1 MLSIFIPP
9 HYIHMKLKIT
19 LCTLVFAYLF
29 YVSYLDYKGEHM
41 PSELVDIF
49 SHPILR
55 LLILAGVAALG
66 YFRHME
72 CAIILAIAYL
82 ISVTM
87 ANREGA
93 REAFTEYLTMQ
104 DGEAV
109 TQSEIRDEEDGIQ
122 EVGTGVTGMGS
133 SVFNPQ
139 AYRANETVLS
149 SGIPDPLAPSGDNF
163 LSDPSGPYA
172 DSGVAYQMNMA

>member
-1 MLSIFIPP
+1 
-9 HYIHMKLKIT
+9 MKLKIT
-19 LCTLVFAYLF
+19 LCSLVFAYLF

-41 PSELVDIF
+41 PSVLVDIY

-55 LLILAGVAALG
+55 LLILTAIAVLG
-66 YFRHME
+66 YFNHLE
-72 CAIILAIAYL
+72 CAVILSIAYL

-109 TQSEIRDEEDGIQ
+109 TQSEIRDEETGIQ
-122 EVGTGVTGMGS
+122 QVGSGVEGMRR

-139 AYRANETVLS
+139 PYRPNDSVLS
-149 SGIPDPLAPSGDNF
+149 SGIPDPLAPNGDNF

-172 DSGVAYQMNMA
+172 DSGVAHQMNMA

>member
-1 MLSIFIPP
+1 
-9 HYIHMKLKIT
+9 MKLKIT
-19 LCTLVFAYLF
+19 LCSIVFAYLF

-55 LLILAGVAALG
+55 LLILAGVAVLG
-66 YFRHME
+66 YFGHLE
-72 CAIILAIAYL
+72 CAVILAIAYL

-109 TQSEIRDEEDGIQ
+109 TQDEIRDEETGIQ
-122 EVGTGVTGMGS
+122 EVGSGVTGVS
-133 SVFNPQ
+133 RAVFNPQ
-139 AYRANETVLS
+139 AYRANEAALG
-149 SGIPDPLAPSGDNF
+149 SGIPDPLAPSGANF
-163 LSDPSGPYA
+163 LNDPSGPYA

>member
-1 MLSIFIPP
+1 
-9 HYIHMKLKIT
+9 MKLKII
-19 LCTLVFAYLF
+19 LCSLIFAYLF
-29 YVSYLDYKGEHM
+29 YVSYLDYKGKHM

-49 SHPILR
+49 NHPMVR
-55 LLILAGVAALG
+55 LLILIGVAVLG
-66 YFRHME
+66 YYGHLE

-82 ISVTM
+82 ISITM

-109 TQSEIRDEEDGIQ
+109 TQDEIKDEENGIQ
-122 EVGTGVTGMGS
+122 EVGSGITGVS
-133 SVFNPQ
+133 SNVFNPQ
-139 AYRANETVLS
+139 AYRANESVLD
-149 SGIPDPLAPSGDNF
+149 SGVPDLLAPNGDNF

>member
-1 MLSIFIPP
+1 
-9 HYIHMKLKIT
+9 MKLKIT
-19 LCTLVFAYLF
+19 LCFLVFVYLF

-41 PSELVDIF
+41 PSELVAIY

-55 LLILAGVAALG
+55 LFILAGVAVLG
-66 YFRHME
+66 YFRHLE

-109 TQSEIRDEEDGIQ
+109 TQDEIRDEEDGIQ
-122 EVGTGVTGMGS
+122 EVGTGVTGVGRA
-133 SVFNPQ
+133 VFNPQ
-139 AYRANETVLS
+139 AYRANESALS
-149 SGIPDPLAPSGDNF
+149 SGIPDPLAPSGANF